1 MAANRGGTGSGRDD
15 GCGSLCAAVAA
26 LLMLAPAPARASD
39 QQTSKSGSS
48 NSSNSNSSNGSN
60 DSSNSSKDSS
70 NNSHGS
76 SKDSNNST
84 QNSPKN
90 TSDYTS
96 KGTSDWSTNSH
107 GAHVFSI
114 ALAIVVVGGASAAT
128 TAVKHSQPDA
138 QRQAAVALAAYL
150 RHQHALLTH
159 DVALAS
165 GPVLDAWTHD
175 LKLTAADRRRFA
187 ETLDG
192 SVEQG
197 ALLEAL
203 DGPIDERRA
212 QRFAVLFMRVTERT
226 LGSTRTRALVT
237 QVSAAVGD
245 G

>member
-1 MAANRGGTGSGRDD
+1 MAADLTDAKPVRAGRWPM
-15 GCGSLCAAVAA
+15 AATLSAVLA
-26 LLMLAPAPARASD
+26 LAPAATRASD
-39 QQTSKSGSS
+39 QQNSKSGSS
-48 NSSNSNSSNGSN
+48 NSSDSNSSNGSK

-70 NNSHGS
+70 NNSQGS
-76 SKDSNNST
+76 SKNSNNST

-90 TSDYTS
+90 TSDWTTN
-96 KGTSDWSTNSH
+96 GTSDWSTHSH

-128 TAVKHSQPDA
+128 TSLKQSQPEA
-138 QRQAAVALAAYL
+138 QRQAALALAAYL

-165 GPVLDAWTHD
+165 GPVLDSWTHD
-175 LKLTAADRRRFA
+175 LRLTADDRRRFA
-187 ETLDG
+187 KTLDG
-192 SVEQG
+192 SAEQG

-212 QRFAVLFMRVTERT
+212 QRFATVFMRVTERT
-226 LGSTRTRALVT
+226 LGPMRTRALVT
-237 QVSAAVGD
+237 RVAAVVGD

>member
-1 MAANRGGTGSGRDD
+1 MASNRPDAKPVRAGR
-15 GCGSLCAAVAA
+15 GPVAA
-26 LLMLAPAPARASD
+26 ALSAVLAFAPAATRASD
-39 QQTSKSGSS
+39 QQNSKSGSS
-48 NSSNSNSSNGSN
+48 NSSDSNSSNGSK

-70 NNSHGS
+70 NNSQGS
-76 SKDSNNST
+76 SKNSNNST

-90 TSDYTS
+90 TSDWST

-114 ALAIVVVGGASAAT
+114 ALAIVVVGGASVAT

-150 RHQHALLTH
+150 RQQHALLTH

-165 GPVLDAWTHD
+165 GPVLDAWIHD
-175 LKLTAADRRRFA
+175 LKLTAADGRRFA

-192 SVEQG
+192 SAEQG

-203 DGPIDERRA
+203 DGRIDEGRA
-212 QRFAVLFMRVTERT
+212 QRFAAVFMRVTERT
-226 LGSTRTRALVT
+226 LGPARTRALVSE
-237 QVSAAVGD
+237 VAAAVQRG
-245 G
+245 

>member
-1 MAANRGGTGSGRDD
+1 MAADRPDPSPVRAGRWP
-15 GCGSLCAAVAA
+15 VAA
-26 LLMLAPAPARASD
+26 ALALALAFAPVVARGSD
-39 QQTSKSGSS
+39 QQNSKSGSS
-48 NSSNSNSSNGSN
+48 NNSDSSHGSN

-70 NNSHGS
+70 NNSQGS
-76 SKDSNNST
+76 SKNSNNST

-90 TSDYTS
+90 TTDYTS

-107 GAHVFSI
+107 GAHIFSI
-114 ALAIVVVGGASAAT
+114 ALAVVVVGASTAGT
-128 TAVKHSQPDA
+128 TAVKRSQPDA
-138 QRQAAVALAAYL
+138 QRRAAVALAAYM
-150 RHQHALLTH
+150 RQQHALLTH

-175 LKLTAADRRRFA
+175 LQLTSADRRRFE

-192 SVEQG
+192 SAEQG

-212 QRFAVLFMRVTERT
+212 QRFATVFMRVTERT
-226 LGSTRTRALVT
+226 LGPTRTRALVN
-237 QVSAAVGD
+237 QVAIAVGD